1 MLEQVAFC
9 GTTHQRL
16 SVGLVPRVAAR
27 LDLLKCEPTMCD
39 ARSVIRRLNRAVRA
53 GLPSAAPPMNEL
65 HDQVV
70 TPSPAETTAPMPSH
84 WFRSA
89 ALLDV
94 RGLQVAAA
102 AHSDAPRVVQ
112 GISLSITCGE
122 VVGLVG
128 DASSGAL
135 EVAQCIA
142 GVLPAP
148 ATIRSGSI
156 LFNGVELVGLPP
168 RSFSRLHDAQ
178 VAYLPRSPLDG
189 LDPNLTVGTQLA
201 TPLRSGGGL
210 SKPAAYERSL
220 DLLGQ
225 AGVEN
230 PEHTFTA
237 YPRDVSATLA
247 QRVHIANAL
256 AGSPNLLVADDPTDT
271 LNASDSSDIL
281 ELLSRLQRER
291 KLTMIFVTRSV
302 RVAALICNR
311 VAVVRTGAIVEYAS
325 VADLLGSPKHP
336 YTRELI
342 YAAENESLGSRG
354 L

>member
-1 MLEQVAFC
+1 
-9 GTTHQRL
+9 
-16 SVGLVPRVAAR
+16 
-27 LDLLKCEPTMCD
+27 MCD
-39 ARSVIRRLNRAVRA
+39 ARGVLRQLNRAVHA
-53 GLPSAAPPMNEL
+53 GVPSVKPLMNVRF
-65 HDQVV
+65 DQVG
-70 TPSPAETTAPMPSH
+70 PPPQAETTAPMPSH

-94 RGLQVAAA
+94 RGLQVASA
-102 AHSDAPRVVQ
+102 AHVNAPRLVH

-122 VVGLVG
+122 VIGLVG
-128 DASSGAL
+128 DKSSGAL

-168 RSFSRLHDAQ
+168 RSLSRLHDAKI
-178 VAYLPRSPLDG
+178 AYLPRSPLDT
-189 LDPNLTVGTQLA
+189 LDPNMTVGSQLA
-201 TPLRSGGGL
+201 APLRSSGGL

-230 PEHTFTA
+230 PQHTFAA
-237 YPRDVSATLA
+237 YPRDVSAILA
-247 QRVHIANAL
+247 QRVHIARAL
-256 AGSPNLLVADDPTDT
+256 ARSPNLLVADDPTDT
-271 LNASDSSDIL
+271 LDAADSSDIL
-281 ELLSRLQRER
+281 ELLGKLQRKH
-291 KLTMIFVTRSV
+291 KLTMIIVTRSV
-302 RVAALICNR
+302 HVAARICHR

-325 VADLLGSPKHP
+325 VTDLCGSPKHP
-336 YTRELI
+336 YTREMLQ
-342 YAAENESLGSRG
+342 ASENESLGSPA

>member
-1 MLEQVAFC
+1 M
-9 GTTHQRL
+9 
-16 SVGLVPRVAAR
+16 S
-27 LDLLKCEPTMCD
+27 D
-39 ARSVIRRLNRAVRA
+39 ARNVFRRLTRAVRA
-53 GLPSAAPPMNEL
+53 GIPSVKLSMNEP
-65 HDQVV
+65 HDQVQ
-70 TPSPAETTAPMPSH
+70 PPPQAETTAPMPSH

-94 RGLQVAAA
+94 RGLQVASA
-102 AHSDAPRVVQ
+102 AHVDAPRLVH

-122 VVGLVG
+122 VIGLVG

-168 RSFSRLHDAQ
+168 RSFSRLHDAK
-178 VAYLPRSPLDG
+178 VAYLPRSPRDS
-189 LDPNLTVGTQLA
+189 LDPNMTVGTQLA
-201 TPLRSGGGL
+201 APLRSGGGL
-210 SKPAAYERSL
+210 SKPAAYERCL

-225 AGVEN
+225 AGIEN

-237 YPRDVSATLA
+237 YPRDVSAILA

-271 LNASDSSDIL
+271 LNASDSADIL
-281 ELLSRLQRER
+281 ELLSKLQRKH
-291 KLTMIFVTRSV
+291 KLTMIIVTGSV
-302 RVAALICNR
+302 HVAARICHR

-325 VADLLGSPKHP
+325 VADLCGSPKHP
-336 YTRELI
+336 YTRELLH
-342 YAAENESLGSRG
+342 ASENESLGSPA